1 MDIAKLQKIHKTH
14 EAAIEILILKKMNH
28 PGVIRLS

>member
-1 MDIAKLQKIHKTH
+1 MDIAKLQKTH